1 MTNHPVGGFGE
12 RSQTELDNL
21 YERDL
26 FAWTQ
31 EQARLLRERRFDEL
45 DLDNLIEEVE
55 AVGRSERREI
65 ASRLEILLAHLLK
78 WRFQPG
84 LRTPSWQR
92 TIRDQ
97 RVEIRRVLD
106 DNPSLRSFPADTL
119 KLSYGAA
126 TLRAADETGIDLSL
140 FPDECPFTIDQTMDP
155 SFLPKEVGLLD
166 QS

>member
-1 MTNHPVGGFGE
+1 MSNDPVSGFAE
-12 RSQTELDNL
+12 RSQAELDGL
-21 YERDL
+21 YERDF

-45 DLDNLIEEVE
+45 DLQNLIDEVE
-55 AVGRSERREI
+55 SVGRSERREI

-84 LRTPSWQR
+84 LRTPSWRR

-97 RVEIRRVLD
+97 RTEIRRVLN
-106 DNPSLRSFPADTL
+106 DNPSLRSFPSETL
-119 KLSYGAA
+119 NLSYAA
-126 TLRAADETGIDLSL
+126 GCHRAADETGIDASL
-140 FPDECPFTIDQTMDP
+140 FPEECPFTIDQVLNHE
-155 SFLPKEVGLLD
+155 FLPKEVGLLD